1 MVGLSW
7 TNGMAKVSCGPYY
20 TETHNAPVRPQTK
33 LSAVQ
38 KKTCTPVSSVMTFV
52 NKLILSPCNSVNLMF
67 VVVNTH
73 EREWKDMSS
82 YSAVSTVSWEI
93 EIGPKSLTVVDE
105 WLCVW
110 KPGVLSRKINGLWG
124 SDDDNATGACV
135 DGSHELIHGTYA
147 SMWWSVYRKWQVQS
161 SSAQKDKV
169 ANSWIFL
176 THMYNV
182 RAQLRPESIA
192 RI

>member
-110 KPGVLSRKINGLWG
+110 KPGVLIRKINGLW
-124 SDDDNATGACV
+124 A
-135 DGSHELIHGTYA
+135 L
-147 SMWWSVYRKWQVQS
+147 RKWWWQCDRRMCGWES
-161 SSAQKDKV
+161 R
-169 ANSWIFL
+169 ANSWYICFYVVVCL
-176 THMYNV
+176 
-182 RAQLRPESIA
+182 PEVTSTIKFGSK
-192 RI
+192 R